1 MGKEQHHTGNTNTL
15 LLTCPHASNFK
26 SFLYAL
32 PAGHSETQR
41 SDPGFKAFIVQ
52 CYMVL
57 SQVMHQC
64 FRGKKKA
71 LVKASNAQEHSTSQP
86 TAAQRVGQCWNSHP
100 THHHLLPI
108 SPMSSKLQRS
118 RSCKNTHSNLLTPR
132 ALEAPQQTGNTGGP
146 ETEMPPALALLGADR
161 IHVVRKGVSQPLHPP
176 SPPVQKQ

>member
-1 MGKEQHHTGNTNTL
+1 MRLILNPSSMPCLQGTLKHSVQILGLKLSLSNATCSSPKWCTN
-15 LLTCPHASNFK
+15 AS
-26 SFLYAL
+26 
-32 PAGHSETQR
+32 GE
-41 SDPGFKAFIVQ
+41 
-52 CYMVL
+52 
-57 SQVMHQC
+57 
-64 FRGKKKA
+64 KKKA

-132 ALEAPQQTGNTGGP
+132 ALEAPQQTGNTGRP
-146 ETEMPPALALLGADR
+146 ETEMPPTLALLGADR
-161 IHVVRKGVSQPLHPP
+161 IHVVRKGVSQPLHPL